1 MKVFMF
7 FINSIFWLWLLIVP
21 TGLFS
26 FLAFLLYEKNNNN
39 FPYSVFLAITGVI
52 LGIILAEY
60 VRKNYGLDNF
70 FGRISASPDVKDRNI
85 LDDKTKTDEKSA
97 N

>member
-1 MKVFMF
+1 LF
-7 FINSIFWLWLLIVP
+7 FVP
-21 TGLFS
+21 TGIFS
-26 FLAFLLYEKNNNN
+26 FLGFLLYEKNNNN
-39 FPYSVFLAITGVI
+39 LPYSIILAIAGFI
-52 LGIILAEY
+52 LGIIFAEY

-70 FGRISASPDVKDRNI
+70 FGRISATPDIEDRNI

>member
-1 MKVFMF
+1 MF
-7 FINSIFWLWLLIVP
+7 FINSIFWLWLFIVP
-21 TGLFS
+21 TGIFS

-39 FPYSVFLAITGVI
+39 LPYSVFLALAGFI

-70 FGRISASPDVKDRNI
+70 FGRISASPDVEDRNI
-85 LDDKTKTDEKSA
+85 PDNKTEADEKSP